1 MRMLYTTRSAFEV
14 PGGLFPA
21 AASRLE
27 KDPHPRNNLFGFELY
42 LRISITYKYT
52 YTYMYKFFLYVFK

>member
-1 MRMLYTTRSAFEV
+1 MVFRGVTNPLKLLGVYMYKYMYILKGKLTVEV

-27 KDPHPRNNLFGFELY
+27 KDPHPYNY
-42 LRISITYKYT
+42 LW
-52 YTYMYKFFLYVFK
+52 V